1 MQKDNRIIA
10 AILAADV
17 VEYSRLMATDEPG
30 TLAALRA
37 RRALFADQVAEF
49 GGREFGSVGDSL
61 MAEFPSAVN
70 AVAAALAIQEAV
82 AAGNAAL
89 PPAQRMMLRIGV
101 NLGDVIEEKGGFFGD
116 AVNVAARLQ
125 ALAKPGGVL
134 ISGAVYDQVH
144 AKLEARYL
152 DAGTRQVKN
161 IREPVRSFEVLPA
174 VPAGIGGRIA
184 TALSGLASRRILR
197 GVLVGVAVGIAL
209 GLGLFWREI
218 PVPATGKNLG
228 AVLGPEA
235 AQAPPNS
242 LAVLPFMNMTGDPE
256 NDYLGDGLAD
266 EIQHRLSRVRGLTVA
281 ARRSAFAFKG
291 KDSDVREIADALGVA
306 YVIEG
311 SIRRQG
317 DRVRVIATLVDRATG
332 ANRWSDSYESTGDF
346 FAIEDDI
353 GTKVLAELGRVLGIH
368 PEASPPQSRVGGVAA
383 YDFYLQGLFYLRQPR
398 SAKTLAAAEDLFR
411 RALAEDDD
419 FARAQA
425 GLCQAY
431 VERYALERD
440 PQRVVAAEEACARAR
455 DRDPDAQEVHEA
467 IGRLRLA
474 TGDAAEAESAYRQA
488 LAIVPGSPDA
498 MIGLASALAASDRVE
513 DAERSYKQAIAA
525 QPRYGA
531 SHVAYGTFLYSRGR
545 NKEAIAAY
553 EQATILMPDNPDAFS
568 NLGVAHFLSGDFE
581 LAGHALERSLEIE
594 PRRGGYTNYG
604 SLQYYLGRY
613 AEAEALFRKALEY
626 APADNRLWGNLA
638 DSLRFGAK
646 PEEARAAYGRALEL
660 ADGELAINPNHAVNQ
675 ALAAYYAVQL
685 GEKDRARRG
694 IALALV
700 AGDGDPYVHY
710 YAALISIGLG
720 DEAKAREHVQR
731 ARELGYPEAMLKA
744 APELGDIRKTI

>member
-37 RRALFADQVAEF
+37 RRTLFADQVAEF

-70 AVAAALAIQEAV
+70 AVAAALAIQETV
-82 AAGNAAL
+82 AAENAPL
-89 PPAQRMMLRIGV
+89 PPGQRMTFRVGV
-101 NLGDVIEEKGGFFGD
+101 NLGDVIEERGGFFGD

-125 ALAKPGGVL
+125 ALARPGGVM

-144 AKLEARYL
+144 AKLAARYV

-161 IREPVRSFEVLPA
+161 IREPVRTYEVLPA
-174 VPAGIGGRIA
+174 APAGIGGCIA
-184 TALSGLASRRILR
+184 AFLSAIASRRVLR
-197 GVLVGVAVGIAL
+197 GALVGVAVGIAL
-209 GLGLFWREI
+209 ALGLFWREI
-218 PVPATGKNLG
+218 PVPATDRTLG
-228 AVLGPEA
+228 AMLQPEA
-235 AQAPPNS
+235 APAPANS
-242 LAVLPFMNMTGDPE
+242 LAVLPFVNMTGDPA

-266 EIQHRLSRVRGLTVA
+266 EIQHRLSRVRGLSVA
-281 ARRSAFAFKG
+281 ARRSAFAYKG
-291 KDSDVREIADALGVA
+291 KDTDVRDIADALGVA

-311 SIRRQG
+311 SIRREG

-332 ANRWSDSYESTGDF
+332 ANRWSDAYESTGNY

-353 GTKVLAELGRVLGIH
+353 GTKVLAELGRVLGIT
-368 PEASPPQSRVGGVAA
+368 PASASAQPREGGIAA
-383 YDFYLQGLFYLRQPR
+383 YDLYLQGLYYLRQPR

-411 RALAEDDD
+411 RALGEDEG

-425 GLCQAY
+425 GLCQTF
-431 VERYALERD
+431 VERYALERA
-440 PQRVVAAEEACARAR
+440 PERVAAAEAACDKARLH
-455 DRDPDAQEVHEA
+455 DPDAQEVHEA

-488 LAIVPGSPDA
+488 LAIVPESPDA

-513 DAERSYKQAIAA
+513 DAERSYKQAIAV

-531 SHVAYGTFLYSRGR
+531 SHIAYGTFLYSRGR

-604 SLQYYLGRY
+604 SLQYYQGRY
-613 AEAEALFRKALEY
+613 AEAEVLFRKALEF
-626 APADNRLWGNLA
+626 APSDNRLWGNLA

-646 PEEARAAYGRALEL
+646 PAEARAAYRRALEL
-660 ADGELAINPNHAVNQ
+660 ADGELAVNPNHSVNQ

-694 IALALV
+694 IALALA

-710 YAALISIGLG
+710 YAALVAIGLG
-720 DEAKAREHVQR
+720 DEANAREHVQR